1 MDYNSNE
8 WNNYT
13 EVEKQIMLQLM
24 EIRGKLD
31 IIDIM
36 IMKNTRDM
44 SLIEKHF
51 ENKFK
56 KMAEQK
62 NDK

>member
-1 MDYNSNE
+1 MDYNSND
-8 WNNYT
+8 WKSYT
-13 EVEKQIMLQLM
+13 EAEKQIMLKLM

-36 IMKNTRDM
+36 IMKNVRDT
-44 SLIEKHF
+44 SLMEKHF

>member
-1 MDYNSNE
+1 MDYNSND
-8 WNNYT
+8 WKSYT
-13 EVEKQIMLQLM
+13 EAEKQIMLQLM

-36 IMKNTRDM
+36 IMKNVRDT
-44 SLIEKHF
+44 SLMEKHF